1 MREIWHKEGF
11 WLFGALSIAL
21 VAYVLGSAK
30 IVDHDAFVMG
40 DVAQRV
46 AGGAALYSEAWDNKP
61 PLALMF
67 YFPSQWLAP
76 GNYLV
81 QQLFTFLWTAGQ
93 ALLVFF
99 LLAGEKKWIRLT
111 AAIIT
116 LWMPLTRGDFIWG
129 GSEDVVNG
137 FAIVLA
143 LAGYRICRD
152 GNISPAMWLA
162 CGMAAI
168 WAFHARQTGILFLGL
183 PVLMLLCSPEFQ
195 REKWR
200 SASALA
206 LGSGIAFLTMIA
218 LMLVVS
224 DWQSYLD
231 ALFNRALKYGGVTV
245 SIPTAENAFTVAA
258 GSPDA
263 GGGFLGSFIQRVLS
277 QTHVIRNVLVFH
289 FSALGADLLLFI
301 PLLAIFFGRNWQWRL
316 FVAALLMVSL
326 MAVLLPMKQF
336 SHYHQQLI
344 PAFVIGTVVILRRL
358 QDDFPAAVRW
368 LAIPLVL
375 VIFLKI
381 SVTATA
387 LADDD
392 GNLAGMNTIVQR
404 IESES
409 AKDATLFAA
418 GKNSAY
424 IYYRSKL
431 RPVHKIHWEHF
442 FGWLAIYL
450 PVHVDTVMGEIIA
463 EPPDWIIL
471 DDSIYHNF
479 WQTSDEKLLREN
491 RLVRLLAMLE
501 GEHQYQ
507 LIKETTTWRVFS
519 LIAPAK
525 RNLFNSQPVDKH

>member
-1 MREIWHKEGF
+1 MSNISHKEGF
-11 WLFGALSIAL
+11 WLFCAL
-21 VAYVLGSAK
+21 VVALAAYVIGSGK

-67 YFPSQWLAP
+67 YFPAQWLAP

-81 QQLFTFLWTAGQ
+81 QQVFTFFWTAGF
-93 ALLVFF
+93 AIVAFF
-99 LLAGEKKWIRLT
+99 LLRGEKRWIRLT
-111 AAIIT
+111 VTTII
-116 LWMPLTRGDFIWG
+116 LWMPLTRGGFIWG

-137 FAIVLA
+137 FSIILA

-152 GNISPAMWLA
+152 GKISPGMWLVS
-162 CGMAAI
+162 GMAAI

-183 PVLMLLCSPEFQ
+183 PILALLSSPELR

-206 LGSGIAFLTMIA
+206 FGSGIAFLVMIA

-231 ALFNRALKYGGVTV
+231 ALFNRALKYGGVTTN
-245 SIPTAENAFTVAA
+245 IPAVENASVAA
-258 GSPDA
+258 ASPPS
-263 GGGFLGSFIQRVLS
+263 GGFLSAFIERVLS

-289 FSALGADLLLFI
+289 FSALGSDLLLFI
-301 PLLAIFFGRNWQWRL
+301 PLLAIFIGKNWQWRL
-316 FVAALLMVSL
+316 FMAALLIISL
-326 MAVLLPMKQF
+326 LAVLLPMKQF

-344 PAFVIGTVVILRRL
+344 PAFAVGTLLILRRL
-358 QDDFPAAVRW
+358 QDVSPAAVRW
-368 LAIPLVL
+368 VALPLLL
-375 VIFLKI
+375 VIFLKL
-381 SVTATA
+381 SVTTTA

-392 GNLAGMNTIVQR
+392 GEQAAMNGVVQL

-418 GKNSAY
+418 GHNSAY

-431 RPVHKIHWEHF
+431 SPIHKIHWEHF

-450 PVHVDTVMGEIIA
+450 PVNVDTVMAEINA
-463 EPPDWIIL
+463 APPDWVIL
-471 DDSIYHNF
+471 DQSVAREY
-479 WQTSDEKLLREN
+479 WQSPMGEFSKRN
-491 RLVRLLAMLE
+491 RLESLLGSLNASYD
-501 GEHQYQ
+501 YQ
-507 LIKETTTWRVFS
+507 LRKHVDRWRIFRLEKKV
-519 LIAPAK
+519 AE
-525 RNLFNSQPVDKH
+525 